1 MGRDDEAAEG
11 SSRPATLAR
20 CNKRRFDFLI
30 FWLPKMGSN
39 AFTFTE
45 LPVPFLSV
53 DTLRPRGDLMTY
65 FQSKIQFVFCLIKVT
80 DSEFKL

>member
-1 MGRDDEAAEG
+1 
-11 SSRPATLAR
+11 
-20 CNKRRFDFLI
+20 
-30 FWLPKMGSN
+30 MGSN